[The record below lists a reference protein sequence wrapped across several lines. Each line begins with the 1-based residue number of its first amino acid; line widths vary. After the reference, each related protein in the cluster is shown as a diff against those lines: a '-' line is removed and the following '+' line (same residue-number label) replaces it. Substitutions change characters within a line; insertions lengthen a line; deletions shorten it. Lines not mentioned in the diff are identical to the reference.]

1 MVSKNRDNSGSA
13 ITSTKSKLSVV
24 TYKGYSD
31 LIALHSSNKKRY
43 PFLLQSTSNQNKN
56 SRFDILFAFPQ
67 NALVLKN
74 NFKLYLDGKQCDN
87 NNFLDQLD
95 QVFLNNE
102 TTKNNFDLPFS
113 GGWFLYLSYELL
125 GQIEDKV
132 KTHILSNGQDIAVA
146 VRIPSAIIYDRE
158 KNISYLISENNF
170 KSNIPDLENDF
181 CTVYNKNSK
190 LPFQA
195 KFKSFIG
202 FAIEEPSNIFVDKIK
217 QVKKYIYNGDI
228 FQVNLSREWNI
239 LLKKELEPAELY
251 RNLTIKN
258 PSAFSGLIAFDE
270 LNIISSSPERLIQI
284 KDRKIQT
291 RPIAGTSKRVTDKYK
306 DAKLAINLLNHPK
319 EKAEHIMLVDM
330 ERNDLGKICKPGSI
344 TLTEL
349 MALESLAHVHHIISN
364 IKGELK
370 TNVTPGQIIKSVFPG
385 GSITGCPKVRCM
397 EIIHELED
405 KARSSY
411 TGSMGY
417 LNNNGDMD
425 LNILIRTI
433 EQKNAN
439 LSFRTGA
446 GIVNDSVPENELE
459 ETRNKAKGLL
469 SAIYD

>member
-1 MVSKNRDNSGSA
+1 MVSKNRDNSGSVT
-13 ITSTKSKLSVV
+13 TSTTNKLSVV
-24 TYKGYSD
+24 TYKGCTD
-31 LIALHSSNKKRY
+31 LLALHTSNKKRY

-74 NFKLYLDGKQCDN
+74 NFKLYFDGKQCEND
-87 NNFLDQLD
+87 NFLEQLD
-95 QVFLNNE
+95 QVFLNNQ
-102 TTKNNFDLPFS
+102 TTKNDLELPFS

-132 KTHILSNGQDIAVA
+132 KTHIVLNGQDIAVA
-146 VRIPSAIIYDRE
+146 VRIPSAIIYDRK
-158 KNISYLISENNF
+158 KNISYLISENSF
-170 KSNIPDLENDF
+170 KNNILDLKSDF
-181 CTVYNKNSK
+181 FSVHSDT

-195 KFKSFIG
+195 KFKSIIDS
-202 FAIEEPSNIFVDKIK
+202 AIEEPSDIFLEKIK

-228 FQVNLSREWNI
+228 FQANLSREWNI
-239 LLKKELEPAELY
+239 SLKKELEPAELY

-258 PSAFSGLIAFDE
+258 PSAFSGIIAFE
-270 LNIISSSPERLIQI
+270 ALNIISSSPERLIQI
-284 KDRKIQT
+284 KNRKIQT

-306 DAKLAINLLNHPK
+306 DAELALNLLNHPK

-344 TLTEL
+344 RLTEL

-405 KARSSY
+405 KARNAY

-446 GIVNDSVPENELE
+446 GIVNDSVPDNELE

-469 SAIYD
+469 LAIYD